1 MSGDSPNSPRSLDI
15 WPDSTEQF
23 ITRQILWILEE
34 HSTNPTHVMERYI
47 QYIHHWLPIIDIHR
61 ITNRIKNC
69 HILEVA
75 DAELAGLLLCIHLAT
90 QPSSTEVREQAHMQ
104 RLYAQ
109 AQKIFSSLQ
118 LTRRFSL
125 YTIQCGLL
133 LAVYQIGAGLL
144 SDAYVTLSTTTGLAR
159 VARLL
164 DCHDK
169 NRDSHEATV
178 VWWAIFLLDR

>member
-1 MSGDSPNSPRSLDI
+1 MFADSPNSPRIVDI
-15 WPDSTEQF
+15 WPESTEQF
-23 ITRQILWILEE
+23 STNQILCILEDN
-34 HSTNPTHVMERYI
+34 STNPTHIMERYI

-61 ITNRIKNC
+61 INDRIKSSQM
-69 HILEVA
+69 LEVA
-75 DAELAGLLLCIHLAT
+75 DPELAGLLLCIHLAT

-104 RLYAQ
+104 RLYIQ

-144 SDAYVTLSTTTGLAR
+144 SDAYFTLSTTTGLAR
-159 VARLL
+159 VARLSYC
-164 DCHDK
+164 DHRSHD
-169 NRDSHEATV
+169 SQEAKV